1 MSSTGPHLSRLSL
14 LKALWAPAAPVK
26 GGTRLWEKK
35 SGRKGY
41 QTEITFKA
49 SQEAR
54 AGNSGWYGRQG
65 RCLTTQQKQTC
76 DQQGED
82 VSHNLLNG
90 LSKLK
95 ANWERRRGSNLTC
108 LESEFPSQKTLC

>member
-1 MSSTGPHLSRLSL
+1 MSSTGQHLSLLSL
-14 LKALWAPAAPVK
+14 LKALWAPEALGK

-41 QTEITFKA
+41 QTEITFKP

-54 AGNSGWYGRQG
+54 AGNSGWEDRQEQ
-65 RCLTTQQKQTC
+65 CLTTQHKQTC
-76 DQQGED
+76 DQED
-82 VSHNLLNG
+82 EDLYHNLLNG

-95 ANWERRRGSNLTC
+95 AN
-108 LESEFPSQKTLC
+108 